1 MKKVFKVFSG
11 LLVVCFIS
19 CFLSGCASNKEAKT
33 PDEIMSDQFTFSDVP
48 IPTEFKLLRD
58 QSYAFKDGQARIA
71 LLRYKGKG
79 EIDDISWFYQEK
91 MSDFQW
97 QEVNIIDY
105 DKNMQQ
111 FSKQEENCL
120 VTIEQINE
128 PWFGIFPC
136 HKILITIQLI
146 PQKQNVSTEQGA
158 GVSSTSSFTDVKR
171 SQPASEP
178 SRSKSVPMP
187 VLK

>member
-1 MKKVFKVFSG
+1 MKKIFNCLSF
-11 LLVVCFIS
+11 LLMVCLVSSFI
-19 CFLSGCASNKEAKT
+19 SGCASNKKAAT

-48 IPTEFKLLRD
+48 IPSKFELLRD

-79 EIDDISWFYQEK
+79 KIDDISWFYQDK
-91 MSDFQW
+91 MAEFQW
-97 QEVNIIDY
+97 QEINIIDY

-111 FSKQEENCL
+111 FAKQEENCL
-120 VTIEQINE
+120 VTIERINE

-146 PQKQNVSTEQGA
+146 PQKQNSSLQQGSALNTSPAVA
-158 GVSSTSSFTDVKR
+158 GTKTPTVKTQAK
-171 SQPASEP
+171 S
-178 SRSKSVPMP
+178 SKSTPMP
-187 VLK
+187 ILK